1 MMRVEIS
8 AQVAEFV
15 RTRAP
20 APRKAIRAALRRLE
34 QEGGDLKALEGPLR
48 NYCRLR
54 VGGYRVVFAY
64 ARGGKTIRCIYAD
77 HRNVVYEAFEK
88 LLKETL
94 LGRV

>member
-8 AQVAEFV
+8 VQVAEFV

-20 APRKAIRAALRRLE
+20 APRKALRAALRKLE
-34 QEGGDLKALEGPLR
+34 REEGDIRALEGPLK

-54 VGGYRVVFAY
+54 IGGYRVVFAY

-77 HRNVVYEAFEK
+77 HRSVVYEALEK
-88 LLKETL
+88 LLKEAL
-94 LGRV
+94 LGSE